1 MRASGAIAASSLSA
15 LNLLAANP
23 PRYPYNPTEEPREPL
38 TLYISRVP
46 GTRDIILSTL
56 KPQRKNVTSEDVAH
70 ALYYVHLDLPSDERL
85 AAHPQPS
92 PSTSTSN
99 AAAPPSLTPATA
111 TPTVRES
118 VLRKPLPGS
127 PLAVSRAEPVLT
139 PIDNS
144 VAGAPTTTAKTT
156 VTAPIAP
163 PHVWLPPLRR
173 SVSPPRIP
181 QPWVPPGYHLDEN
194 HSFENLPSDH
204 HSLPPTTIPPP
215 LQNRQLAGQDITT
228 GVDSQIAPCE
238 RPPVLHA
245 PISRKPVGPQ
255 ITAQDKVQTTQPPVV
270 LVSAPKAAQPC
281 IPAATALQ
289 DQPPSV
295 QTSHSYRQPAV
306 TTTCEDPR
314 KFVPFQL
321 TLIRR
326 DPSSGHQWNI
336 GKIASVQP
344 DEQSTGTLQKPASP
358 TTSSHPQDIQ
368 TDQPSISIRL
378 ETSGYAKFR
387 GDDDIGRGGVFA
399 RQVVMAYT
407 KSWTAGIR
415 NAFKRPS
422 SQSHERST
430 SDSGVDVDKI
440 YRGFGASGNKD
451 SELYSRHL
459 SQPQNSCL
467 IPDEESHS
475 AHHRPSKEHSAEY
488 RNDDTGLLTRPGPG
502 LKLKGYTFTS
512 PWEGRCEFRTG
523 NGGRSLTCRHIL
535 HPSTDTMTGA
545 TGGGVAGYNP
555 LVIAQNIRDG
565 QNLAAVAASAATG
578 SDSRGGGR
586 VRARSLSSALSGAA
600 KVSELRFSL
609 PHGEVF
615 RTKPGGSVDENKSV
629 SARAE
634 FYGRFQDHLQQLQSR
649 HRQSLSSSEYIDE
662 LDDNDEDPEM
672 DLTLG
677 RENAGGGARGKRAK
691 LGKLIVYDDGFK
703 MLDLVVAAN
712 LGVWWV
718 SWERNF

>member
-1 MRASGAIAASSLSA
+1 MRASGAVAASSLSA

-23 PRYPYNPTEEPREPL
+23 PRYPYNPTDEPREPL

-46 GTRDIILSTL
+46 GTRDVILSTL

-70 ALYYVHLDLPSDERL
+70 ALYYVHLDLPTDELL
-85 AAHPQPS
+85 ATHPQPS
-92 PSTSTSN
+92 PLITTSN
-99 AAAPPSLTPATA
+99 AVPHPPSLSSATA
-111 TPTVRES
+111 TSTVRAPVS
-118 VLRKPLPGS
+118 RKPVPGS
-127 PLAVSRAEPVLT
+127 PLTVSQAEPILT

-144 VAGAPTTTAKTT
+144 VTGTPISTAKTT
-156 VTAPIAP
+156 ATAPIAP
-163 PHVWLPPLRR
+163 PHVWLPPPRR
-173 SVSPPRIP
+173 PVSPPHIS

-194 HSFENLPSDH
+194 HSFEKLPSDH
-204 HSLPPTTIPPP
+204 HSLLPTTIPPL
-215 LQNRQLAGQDITT
+215 LQDRQPAGQDATI
-228 GVDSQIAPCE
+228 GVDSQIASSE
-238 RPPVLHA
+238 KPPVLHA
-245 PISRKPVGPQ
+245 PITRKPVGPQ
-255 ITAQDKVQTTQPPVV
+255 ITAQDKVQTQPPVV
-270 LVSAPKAAQPC
+270 LISAPKAAPPC
-281 IPAATALQ
+281 LPATTALP
-289 DQPPSV
+289 DQPPSA
-295 QTSHSYRQPAV
+295 QPSYSHQQPPES
-306 TTTCEDPR
+306 TTCEDSK

-326 DPSSGHQWNI
+326 DPSSEHQWNI

-344 DEQSTGTLQKPASP
+344 VEQSTGTSQKPVSP
-358 TTSSHPQDIQ
+358 TTSAHSQDTQ
-368 TDQPSISIRL
+368 TDQPSISVHL

-387 GDDDIGRGGVFA
+387 GDDEVGRGGVFA

-407 KSWTAGIR
+407 RSWTAGIR

-430 SDSGVDVDKI
+430 SDSGADVDKL
-440 YRGFGASGNKD
+440 YRGFRASGNKD
-451 SELYSRHL
+451 FEPNSLHL
-459 SQPQNSCL
+459 SQPQNGSL
-467 IPDEESHS
+467 LPGKENHN
-475 AHHRPSKEHSAEY
+475 AHRRWSKELLSEY
-488 RNDDTGLLTRPGPG
+488 RNDETGLLTRPGPG

-535 HPSTDTMTGA
+535 HPSTDAMTGA

-555 LVIAQNIRDG
+555 LVIAQSIRDG
-565 QNLAAVAASAATG
+565 QNLAAVASAATG

-586 VRARSLSSALSGAA
+586 VRAQSLSSALSGAA
-600 KVSELRFSL
+600 KVSELRFNL

-634 FYGRFQDHLQQLQSR
+634 LYGRFQDHLQQLQSR
-649 HRQSLSSSEYIDE
+649 HRQSLSSTEYVDE
-662 LDDNDEDPEM
+662 LDDNDEDLEI
-672 DLTLG
+672 DLALG